1 MATTNRKTT
10 KKTTKSTTGAPQTMG
25 PGAVK
30 DIVESIVR
38 GALRTQARELE
49 THLNNINERLVALEK
64 K

>member
-10 KKTTKSTTGAPQTMG
+10 KTTKSTTTTPQTMG

-30 DIVESIVR
+30 DLVESIVR

-64 K
+64 H

>member
-10 KKTTKSTTGAPQTMG
+10 KTTKSTTAAPQTMG